1 MPPYMAIFLKTRN
14 DSNRIFTEFNYG
26 LYTNEVRIDASHLKL
41 QEVEHDDQTNEAE
54 VEYGRKK
61 LVSEL
66 VSVID
71 EMKYFDRGDFLSKR
85 AAEVAAL
92 VENRVFSN

>member
-26 LYTNEVRIDASHLKL
+26 LYTNEVRIDAS
-41 QEVEHDDQTNEAE
+41 HDDQTNEAE

>member
-1 MPPYMAIFLKTRN
+1 MPPYTAILFKTRN
-14 DSNRIFTEFNYG
+14 DSTRIFTEFNHG
-26 LYTNEVRIDASHLKL
+26 LYVNEVRIDASHLKL

-66 VSVID
+66 VNVID
-71 EMKYFDRGDFLSKR
+71 EMKYFDRSDFLSKR
-85 AAEVAAL
+85 ALEVAAL